1 MPERPDPIAAAREI
15 LKRHSI
21 FGSLTVAELDQ
32 LLAHARIETHRAKRP
47 IFLKGSPGRGLL
59 TVLKGRVRIS
69 CVGPD
74 GGLVLLADMGEGEVF
89 GEIAL
94 LDGKDRTADATALA
108 DCELLAIDRRNFV
121 PFLKAN
127 PDVALRLLVVLC
139 DRLRRTTEQFEDVI
153 FLEGPA
159 RLAKKLLQLGEAYR
173 QRTAFGT
180 RPGLKVS
187 QRDLGN
193 MIGLSRE
200 SINKQL
206 SAWHRNGT
214 IRVGRTGIVIID
226 DAALRAY
233 AERD

>member
-1 MPERPDPIAAAREI
+1 MAERPDPIAAAREI
-15 LKRHSI
+15 LRRHSI
-21 FGSLTVAELDQ
+21 FGSLTASELDQ
-32 LLAHARIETHRAKRP
+32 LLAHARIENHRAKRP

-74 GGLVLLADMGEGEVF
+74 GGQVLLADMGEGEVF

-94 LDGKDRTADATALA
+94 LDGKDRTADATALS
-108 DCELLAIDRRNFV
+108 DCELLAIDRRDFV
-121 PFLKAN
+121 PFLAAN

-173 QRTAFGT
+173 QRTSST
-180 RPGLKVS
+180 PRPGLKVS

-206 SAWHRNGT
+206 AAWQHDGMIKVEQGT
-214 IRVGRTGIVIID
+214 ITILDTAALQHRV
-226 DAALRAY
+226 DAA
-233 AERD
+233 